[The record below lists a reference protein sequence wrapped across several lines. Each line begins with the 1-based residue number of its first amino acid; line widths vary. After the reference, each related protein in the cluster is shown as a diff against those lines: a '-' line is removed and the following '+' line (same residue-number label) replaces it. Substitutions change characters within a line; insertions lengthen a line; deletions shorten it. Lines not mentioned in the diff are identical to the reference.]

1 MALLS
6 RIEEEVG
13 RECDIA
19 SVMHYGCDR
28 GKIMNEV
35 ALASLLP
42 YHLVFLFVSII
53 RIFMLLS
60 SSEKYVTVSSKQNAK
75 KVLTIGTSSRAFLPK
90 IREIQN

>member
-6 RIEEEVG
+6 RIKEEVG
-13 RECDIA
+13 RECEIA

-28 GKIMNEV
+28 GKIMNKV
-35 ALASLLP
+35 ALASLLSS
-42 YHLVFLFVSII
+42 HLVFHFVSII

>member
-35 ALASLLP
+35 ALASLLSF
-42 YHLVFLFVSII
+42 HLVFHFVFVVHK
-53 RIFMLLS
+53 FMLLS
-60 SSEKYVTVSSKQNAK
+60 SSENYVTVSSKQNAK
-75 KVLTIGTSSRAFLPK
+75 SRVFLLK
-90 IREIQN
+90 ST